1 MLDENAWLLARFN
14 HAFPFWL
21 YGVLCVVALV
31 FVVGFVSE
39 TKGRSLE
46 EIERQWAQGHGSR

>member
-1 MLDENAWLLARFN
+1 MDENKWLVQKFN

-21 YGVLCVVALV
+21 YGVLCLAAALFVA
-31 FVVGFVSE
+31 GFIPE

-46 EIERQWAQGHGSR
+46 DIERQWTDGA